1 MPRVARGRAMF
12 SATWSSVPTRIWI
25 IAVVSA
31 IACSA
36 ISVNFSFFHAIP
48 YSLAFLAIAIF
59 ATLYGTRVSATV
71 AIISIAAR
79 AIFRMVA
86 FPHERPLTYFDFLA
100 SGVLRTAAL
109 TVSLLTRSRR
119 RTASELEA
127 AHAELH
133 ERTDAL
139 VQSLHNGKCAS
150 WVLDPDS
157 GKGARWYSGS
167 YHVFGHPFPEIEA
180 LPSLLSLLH
189 PENQSRLAPL
199 VAQMKST
206 VEPIIW
212 DFRAPW
218 PDGDVHW
225 L

>member
-1 MPRVARGRAMF
+1 MF

-119 RTASELEA
+119 RIASELEA